1 MLVLVLVLVLVRRQ
15 HQETRRRSIVHRLL
29 NRKGDGVTWIE
40 QAKLLDAVGSINHL
54 QHQQQRLQDQLL
66 LKEQE
71 ISSLSMALVTSSVSR
86 SRTHRRMRF
95 DLGVGAQAEVKLL
108 EEQQVGAPADVAV
121 RPLHS
126 PRPDGAD
133 TSTME
138 VCVTVLCSY
147 LVATLVL
154 LTHWCGRRVADA
166 VADAV

>member
-71 ISSLSMALVTSSVSR
+71 ISSLSMALVTS
-86 SRTHRRMRF
+86 
-95 DLGVGAQAEVKLL
+95 Q
-108 EEQQVGAPADVAV
+108 
-121 RPLHS
+121 
-126 PRPDGAD
+126 
-133 TSTME
+133 
-138 VCVTVLCSY
+138 CI
-147 LVATLVL
+147 
-154 LTHWCGRRVADA
+154 A
-166 VADAV
+166 VADSSTYAF